1 MRIALTALV
10 AISLVAV
17 ANAAASQREDAER
30 LVRAGEV
37 LTQFTLDEANGI
49 PTQLLERAHGV
60 AVIPGL
66 KRGGILIGGR
76 RGRGV
81 LTVRTPDGRWSNPAF
96 ITLTGGSI
104 GWQFG
109 AESTDVVLVFA
120 NSRSVRN
127 IEAGRVTFGGDLSAV
142 AGPIG
147 RRSTSAV
154 TGKSEVYIYVRGKTG
169 LFAGAVFEGAR
180 LDIDEDASE
189 AFYAADRYTEALEE
203 TTHATPASAMRF
215 LDALSAAAALPPPSS
230 PAASPPPAR
239 PAEPASSEEAII
251 YPIG

>member
-1 MRIALTALV
+1 PV
-10 AISLVAV
+10 
-17 ANAAASQREDAER
+17 
-30 LVRAGEV
+30 
-37 LTQFTLDEANGI
+37 
-49 PTQLLERAHGV
+49 QLLERAHGI

-81 LTVRTPDGRWSNPAF
+81 LTIRTADGQWSNPAF

-104 GWQFG
+104 GWQLG
-109 AESTDVVLVFA
+109 AESADVVLVFA
-120 NSRSVRN
+120 HSRPLRN
-127 IEAGRVTFGGDLSAV
+127 LEAGRLTFGGDLSAV
-142 AGPIG
+142 AGPVG
-147 RRSTSAV
+147 RRSTAAV

-169 LFAGAVFEGAR
+169 LFVGAVFEGAR
-180 LDIDEDASE
+180 LDIDEDANE

-215 LDALSAAAALPPPSS
+215 LEALSAAAMLPST
-230 PAASPPPAR
+230 PAG
-239 PAEPASSEEAII
+239 PAEPPRSQPGDPASSEEAII